1 MPVCGER
8 EMLATRA
15 RREHKRKEP
24 RMDINKT
31 TELVLYRSK
40 DGTIQLDAQ
49 LERKTIWLSQKQMGL
64 LFDKDT
70 DTIGLHIRNVFREE
84 ELVESAT
91 TEDSS
96 VVQQEGKR
104 KVRRKVRF
112 YNLDVI
118 ISVGYRVKSQRGTEF
133 RIWAT
138 HVLNQHIVQGYTLN
152 EKRLKELKQTLKLA
166 SDISK
171 RKTLSGDE
179 ASILLQTV
187 SEYAGALDLLDDYDH
202 QRVAIGKVSRRKA
215 KPVSYEE
222 AIHLVDIMRR
232 KFGDSAVFGKEKDE
246 SLHGSLNAIM
256 QSFGGQD
263 VYPSVEEKAA
273 HLLYFLVK
281 NHSFVDGNKRI
292 AAAVFLRFSDKNKLL
307 YDKEGNK
314 RIANN
319 ALVAMTLMIAESRP
333 QEKQVITAML
343 TNLIGGKR

>member
-1 MPVCGER
+1 M
-8 EMLATRA
+8 
-15 RREHKRKEP
+15 EHKRKESK
-24 RMDINKT
+24 MDTNKA
-31 TELVLYRSK
+31 TELVLYKSK
-40 DGTIQLDAQ
+40 DGAIQLEAQ
-49 LERKTIWLSQKQMGL
+49 LERETIWLDAHQMSE
-64 LFDKDT
+64 LFGRDRT
-70 DTIGLHIRNVFREE
+70 VVLRHLRNVYMTG
-84 ELVESAT
+84 ELERKAT
-91 TEDSS
+91 CAKIAQVAAD
-96 VVQQEGKR
+96 GKTR
-104 KVRRKVRF
+104 QMDIF
-112 YNLDVI
+112 NLDAI
-118 ISVGYRVKSQRGTEF
+118 ISVGYRVNSKRGTDF

-138 HVLNQHIVQGYTLN
+138 RVLQQHIVKGYTLN

-179 ASILLQTV
+179 ASVLLQTV

-202 QRVAIGKVSRRKA
+202 QRVAIGKMSRRKA
-215 KPVSYEE
+215 KSVSYEE
-222 AIHLVDIMRR
+222 AMHMVEVMRK
-232 KFGDSAVFGKEKDE
+232 KFGDSAVFGREKDE

-292 AAAVFLRFSDKNKLL
+292 AAAVFLRFADKNKLL

-333 QEKQVITAML
+333 KEKQVITAML
-343 TNLIGGKR
+343 TNLIGGKG